1 MLGKMLGIKLCN
13 LLGFLL
19 GNMLGIILLVKRKRS
34 QSDASGNE
42 KLYMTEEFEKKMSVD
57 WYLQSQLSE
66 QLLKGESG

>member
-1 MLGKMLGIKLCN
+1 MLGKMLSIKLCT

-42 KLYMTEEFEKKMSVD
+42 KLYKTEEFEKKMSVD
-57 WYLQSQLSE
+57 WYLQSQQSE

>member
-1 MLGKMLGIKLCN
+1 MLGKMLGIKLRN

-42 KLYMTEEFEKKMSVD
+42 KLYKTEEFEKKMSVD
-57 WYLQSQLSE
+57 WYLQSQQSE